1 MIKKE
6 EFDWK
11 TGFFKGKS
19 CIKKR
24 RTVWKDPCYYY
35 YYYFIIIMIIIM
47 IIIIIIIF
55 SGLRLRRRVVLDC
68 FERER
73 EREKVWIKMDDLIKP
88 KSLIC

>member
-1 MIKKE
+1 MCEEKGFWKEMIKKE

-35 YYYFIIIMIIIM
+35 YYYYFIIIIMIIIM

-73 EREKVWIKMDDLIKP
+73 ERERK
-88 KSLIC
+88 CE